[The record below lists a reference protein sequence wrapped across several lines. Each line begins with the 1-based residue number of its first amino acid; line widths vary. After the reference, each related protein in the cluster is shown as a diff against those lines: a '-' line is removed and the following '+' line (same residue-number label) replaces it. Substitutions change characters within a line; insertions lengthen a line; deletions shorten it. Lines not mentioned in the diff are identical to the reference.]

1 MTYRLSHKAE
11 EDIIQIFLVGT
22 ELFGESQAE
31 QYHDQLELCFQF
43 LAGNPFAAPERHEIK
58 PSVRIHPVA
67 TSSYTEQ
74 KTAVMCSLFGFGT
87 NMKIGYQTEH
97 DSLRRRGAPTP

>member
-1 MTYRLSHKAE
+1 MTYQLSHKAE

-22 ELFGESQAE
+22 ELFGESLAE

-58 PSVRIHPVA
+58 PSVRIHPVG
-67 TSSYTEQ
+67 SHI
-74 KTAVMCSLFGFGT
+74 V
-87 NMKIGYQTEH
+87 IYQTE
-97 DSLRRRGAPTP
+97 DSSDVFIIRVRHKHEDWLPGEA